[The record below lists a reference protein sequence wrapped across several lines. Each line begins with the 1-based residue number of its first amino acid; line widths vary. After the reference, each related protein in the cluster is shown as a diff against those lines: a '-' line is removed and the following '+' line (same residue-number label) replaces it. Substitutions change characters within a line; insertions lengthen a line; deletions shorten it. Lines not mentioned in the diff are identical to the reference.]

1 MSKKIRFPLKMANG
15 ADVRTIEELRENF
28 DLESVLGYYANGK
41 LITWLS
47 DRYYDIESKKIQ
59 SLVSISEDL
68 NKRICE
74 ILGVEYTN
82 EYTNTDIEALRIRNE
97 KIAMLKQITDK
108 QEIIE
113 AVDSV
118 AFDQDELFDLLDEDT
133 EVIYLYGEKFSIPL
147 GKGNVK
153 YIGVNN
159 PLILLEDNS
168 LDKYQN
174 NNISFEELKFD
185 DNVITITESKSEEE
199 KMLDEFLKAE
209 KISDLRIKEKV
220 MKKVM
225 DMMNILNSEYP
236 NLYLH
241 SFTKKNNTI
250 IVTFGAENDNY
261 KSYFIEI

>member
-1 MSKKIRFPLKMANG
+1 MANG

-118 AFDQDELFDLLDEDT
+118 AFDQDELFKLLNKNIDI
-133 EVIYLYGEKFSIPL
+133 IYLYGEKF
-147 GKGNVK
+147 
-153 YIGVNN
+153 
-159 PLILLEDNS
+159 
-168 LDKYQN
+168 
-174 NNISFEELKFD
+174 
-185 DNVITITESKSEEE
+185 
-199 KMLDEFLKAE
+199 
-209 KISDLRIKEKV
+209 
-220 MKKVM
+220 
-225 DMMNILNSEYP
+225 
-236 NLYLH
+236 
-241 SFTKKNNTI
+241 
-250 IVTFGAENDNY
+250 
-261 KSYFIEI
+261 